1 MALIGRV
8 LMIMIGFVVAGAVAG
23 AILVAT
29 LVMPELRSF
38 GNGVV
43 ENDALNVLDGVGFVA
58 AMAFAVV
65 PALVLIAISEA
76 LAIRSLLAHAFAGGV
91 LGLVSYFKW
100 VSPEGGSL
108 QFGFIMP
115 HHLQVLAA
123 AGVVAGMVY
132 WLITGRGAGN
142 WRPRPA
148 AVYRPPPPMPSG
160 SIAPREP
167 K

>member
-1 MALIGRV
+1 
-8 LMIMIGFVVAGAVAG
+8 
-23 AILVAT
+23 
-29 LVMPELRSF
+29 VMPELRNF
-38 GNGVV
+38 GNGMV
-43 ENDALNVLDGVGFVA
+43 ENDARNVLSSVGFVA
-58 AMAFAVV
+58 AMSFAVV
-65 PALVLIAISEA
+65 PALVLIVISEA

-108 QFGFIMP
+108 QFSFIMP

-148 AVYRPPPPMPSG
+148 PTRAPPAMPSG
-160 SIAPREP
+160 SIPAGEMAPGEMAPREIRP
-167 K
+167 RQIASRERK